1 MRRHRSPFAPISIL
15 TAAALTVVLAA
26 VSTTARAAASGPPGT
41 TLVERFA
48 ADPFTG
54 QSANPFFAEGEV
66 AAHFAF
72 LPAEPPHFPGD
83 RPGTLRVIYDT
94 TLPSARISTP
104 IGGVLTADADFD
116 FGAIL
121 TIRSAGFA
129 ADPNGFSQITFAL
142 WNSVTTGM
150 NRTGFP
156 SDSFD
161 ALEFDYFANVGDF
174 GGPFLSPS
182 VFGGDV
188 GAGNAFFNFTFQS
201 RELALPADVP
211 LLCRFH
217 HAAATRL
224 LTLTV
229 SRHGTGVFFEPI
241 PGAVA
246 TIDLS
251 TLSPGFQ
258 VDVAGIMAWYEGW
271 ASLRA
276 EVDFDLLY
284 VGALPAP
291 FGVGARR
298 RTTLA
303 GSSAHGRGAA
313 RSGAGAVS
321 APPAAVA
328 APGGTGGRRNGT

>member
-1 MRRHRSPFAPISIL
+1 MRRHRSPFAPLTVL
-15 TAAALTVVLAA
+15 TAAALAAVLAA
-26 VSTTARAAASGPPGT
+26 VPAPARAA
-41 TLVERFA
+41 TLVERFE
-48 ADPFTG
+48 ADPLAG
-54 QSANPFFAEGEV
+54 QGANPFFAEGEV

-72 LPAEPPHFPGD
+72 RPAERPHFPGD
-83 RPGTLRVIYDT
+83 RPGTLRVTYDT
-94 TLPSARISTP
+94 TLPSARMATP
-104 IGGVLTADADFD
+104 LGGVLTADADFD

-121 TIRSAGFA
+121 TIRSGGFA

-161 ALEFDYFANVGDF
+161 AVEFDYFPNVGEF

-188 GAGNAFFNFTFQS
+188 GAGNAFFNFTFGS
-201 RELALPADVP
+201 RELALPPDVP

-217 HAAATRL
+217 HDAATRR

-229 SRHGTGVFFEPI
+229 SRHSTGVFFEPI

-246 TIDLS
+246 TVDLS
-251 TLSPGFQ
+251 SLRPGFQ

-284 VGALPAP
+284 VGSLPAP

-298 RTTLA
+298 RMPLA
-303 GSSAHGRGAA
+303 GSSARGRG
-313 RSGAGAVS
+313 RL
-321 APPAAVA
+321 
-328 APGGTGGRRNGT
+328 